1 MKLLLLGFLA
11 SAIWLAACKREIV
24 PEPYLPSSA
33 HDAYRYSLEQAN
45 LHTTALGR
53 DWGPEKKSRFPR
65 EMGMVGPHLCQLG
78 GAGPR
83 GADSPG
89 IVSAFRCCFLT
100 SFLTSA

>member
-1 MKLLLLGFLA
+1 MVSLHRSA
-11 SAIWLAACKREIV
+11 SAL
-24 PEPYLPSSA
+24 SA
-33 HDAYRYSLEQAN
+33 LS
-45 LHTTALGR
+45 TLGAQGPN
-53 DWGPEKKSRFPR
+53 WGPEKKSRFPR